1 MERSCNMDKT
11 QNYSLQKPLSVE
23 KYSISIHNM
32 NMDLIDSAL
41 KRIEQKNES
50 QDNLLATKESLNAEI
65 SRATTKESSIES
77 RLNSE
82 VSRAQSAESNIS
94 TNLENEVSR
103 ATTAE
108 SNINSELSGHKSNE
122 SNPHNVTKSQVGLGN
137 ADNTSDIDKPV
148 STAQQNALDLKA
160 PLESPILTGI
170 PKAPTA
176 PNETNTT
183 QVATTAFTQTS
194 VSNHNI
200 SESAHSDIRALI
212 SGLTTRLNTLADSD
226 DTTLDQLSE
235 IVAYIK
241 NNKDLIDGITTTKV
255 NVSDIIDDLTSADPE
270 KPLSSNQGRILNG
283 LITDLI
289 AIVQDKVD
297 KVSGKELSTNDFTN
311 EYKNKLESVSS
322 GAQVN
327 VQSDWNI
334 TDATSDAFIKNK
346 PTSMPASDVS
356 DWAKADTKPTY
367 TKSEIGLENVENKS
381 SATIRSELTKEN
393 VTNALGYTPP
403 TTNTTYSASNTIPKA
418 NGTANTGTESD
429 YARGDHVHPSQTS
442 VSGNAGTST
451 KWATARN
458 IDGMLVRGDAN
469 RTTYGTCSTA
479 ATTAD
484 KVVACDGFALVIG
497 AKIDVKFTV
506 TNTAANPTLN
516 VNNSGAKPIYYRGSA
531 ISAGYLATNRTY
543 SFRYNGTQWDL
554 VGDLD
559 TNTTYGVVS
568 TSANGLCPKRTG
580 TTTKFLRDDGT
591 WAVPTGGAG
600 ITYSDTEPTTL
611 TDGMT
616 WIGAK

>member
-1 MERSCNMDKT
+1 MDKT

-41 KRIEQKNES
+41 KRIEQKNGS

-82 VSRAQSAESNIS
+82 VSRAQSAESDIS
-94 TNLENEVSR
+94 NNLENEVSR

-108 SNINSELSGHKSNE
+108 SNINSELSEHKSNE

-137 ADNTSDIDKPV
+137 TDNTSDIDKPV

-160 PLESPILTGI
+160 NIESPILTGI

-176 PNETNTT
+176 SVETNTT
-183 QVATTAFTQTS
+183 QIATTAFTQIS

-200 SESAHSDIRALI
+200 SESAHNDIRTLI

-241 NNKDLIDGITTTKV
+241 NNKDLIDGITTSKV
-255 NVSDIIDDLTSADPE
+255 NVSDIIDSLTDNSSD
-270 KPLSSNQGRILNG
+270 KPLSSRQGTMLKG
-283 LITDLI
+283 MITDLI
-289 AIVQDKVD
+289 SIVDDKVD

-322 GAQVN
+322 GAEVN
-327 VQSDWNI
+327 VQADWNI
-334 TDATSDAFIKNK
+334 TDANSDAFIKNK
-346 PTSMPASDVS
+346 PTSLPASDVPA
-356 DWAKADTKPTY
+356 WAKNDTKPTY
-367 TKSEIGLENVENKS
+367 TKSDVGLGNVENKS
-381 SATIRSELTKEN
+381 SDTIRSELTKEN

-403 TTNTTYSASNTIPKA
+403 TTNTTYSASNTIPKG
-418 NGTANTGTESD
+418 NGTANAGTELA

-451 KWATARN
+451 KWVTARN
-458 IDGMLVRGDAN
+458 IDGMSVQGDAN
-469 RTTYGTCSTA
+469 RITYGTCSTA
-479 ATTAD
+479 ADTVE
-484 KVVACDGFALVIG
+484 KVVTCTGFALVTG

-516 VNNSGAKPIYYRGSA
+516 VNNTGAKPIYYRGSA
-531 ISAGYLATNRTY
+531 ILVSYLAANRTY
-543 SFRYNGTQWDL
+543 SFRYNGTQYDL
-554 VGDLD
+554 VGDLNTD
-559 TNTTYGVVS
+559 TTYGVVS
-568 TSANGLCPKRTG
+568 TSANGLCPKRDG
-580 TTTKFLRDDGT
+580 STTKFLRGDGT
-591 WAVPTGGAG
+591 WAVPTGGAD
-600 ITYSDTEPTTL
+600 ITYSDTEPTNL
-611 TDGMT
+611 TNGMT